1 MLCRL
6 LFVLLSFF
14 FVLSVL
20 LRYTDSDCPLGIF
33 KLFLYSID
41 SLDDSSRWPKTWNIL
56 FRHKHTIIYYSGFRS
71 RHDPTVFP
79 ESNTDFGWRFFAPI
93 FNLFFGREKNCFLS
107 SRKDIWRVVA
117 FNSVLIYFGSY
128 LPYLV
133 SRLPIIS
140 GFLLYWPNPLFCS
153 HCPNNHCIIIHA
165 VFLTY
170 PAFIYTVKEDSSSAV
185 LKDISINIFAIYL
198 FPCSFCS
205 SVRQIFWC
213 CGWNKIYLHF
223 DVLFWT
229 RLVIFL
235 KHYRTLFFR

>member
-79 ESNTDFGWRFFAPI
+79 ESDTDLVDVCLRHFSPI
-93 FNLFFGREKNCFLS
+93 FWERKYLFSFFPRIYMLWCT
-107 SRKDIWRVVA
+107 V
-117 FNSVLIYFGSY
+117 FNDVLIYFMSY
-128 LPYLV
+128 LSHLFF
-133 SRLPIIS
+133 RLPIIS
-140 GFLLYWPNPLFCS
+140 RFSLYWSSPGQNP
-153 HCPNNHCIIIHA
+153 
-165 VFLTY
+165 
-170 PAFIYTVKEDSSSAV
+170 
-185 LKDISINIFAIYL
+185 
-198 FPCSFCS
+198 
-205 SVRQIFWC
+205 
-213 CGWNKIYLHF
+213 
-223 DVLFWT
+223 
-229 RLVIFL
+229 FL
-235 KHYRTLFFR
+235 KSLHIWSL